1 MRRLV
6 LVPVLLLSLAGCSNL
21 GDLFSARADVAATA
35 GGQELPASR
44 VADILATIRGT
55 AADVETAEFVS
66 NLWVDLTLFAQTVAE
81 KGTFP
86 VDSSLVRRAMWPQIT
101 EQRIGALREAMLAS
115 RPATPESAVDS
126 VWSQGDIRLFQHIL
140 ITPAGPTPA
149 DTAAARRDAEQVLAR
164 VRRGTSFA
172 SQAEARNPDA
182 TRQDGGYLPPS
193 PRGAFVPAFDSAA
206 WALEPG
212 ALSDVVQT
220 DFGFHLIRRPPLEEV
235 RSRFYEFASGL
246 EGARADSSYFAA
258 LTSSNDLKVRDNA
271 PAGIKAAIMDLQ
283 GSLKSSRALVDLKS
297 GNLTVGQ
304 FAKWMTALQPGQ
316 LQQVSIQP
324 DSNLVRFATA
334 IAQQE
339 LLLRQADSANVQ
351 LPEGTWAAIQLA
363 MNAGTTQMI
372 NAMQLNAP
380 EVSDTSN
387 PLSDRKAA
395 AAAKVETYFDNLLTG
410 AAQYQ
415 PLPGVLGIVM
425 REDRGGKINRAGL
438 ARAVELAIA
447 KARADSAAQAGQPAA
462 PPAGPIQPAPGGPPV
477 PQGQ

>member
-6 LVPVLLLSLAGCSNL
+6 LVSVFVLSLSGCSNL

-35 GGQELPASR
+35 AGQELPAAR
-44 VADILATIRGT
+44 VAGILAKIRGT
-55 AADVETAEFVS
+55 TADVETAEFVS

-81 KGTFP
+81 KGGFP
-86 VDSSLVRRAMWPQIT
+86 VDSALVHRAMWPQIS
-101 EQRIGALREAMLAS
+101 EQRIGAWREAVLAS
-115 RPATPESAVDS
+115 RPAIPETAADS
-126 VWSQGDIRLFQHIL
+126 VWSQGDVRLFQHIL
-140 ITPAGPTPA
+140 ITPKGPTTA
-149 DTAAARRDAEQVLAR
+149 DTVTARREAEQVLAS

-172 SQAEARNPDA
+172 SQAETRNPDA

-193 PRGAFVPAFDSAA
+193 PRGAFVPTFDSVA
-206 WALEPG
+206 WTLDPG
-212 ALSDVVQT
+212 ALSNVVQT

-235 RSRFYEFASGL
+235 RSRFQEVATGMA
-246 EGARADSSYFAA
+246 GARADSLFLANLDSA
-258 LTSSNDLKVRDNA
+258 NGMKVRENA
-271 PAGIKAAIMDLQ
+271 PAGIKAAIMDIQ

-324 DSNLVRFATA
+324 DSNLVKFVTA
-334 IAQQE
+334 IAHQE
-339 LLLRQADSANVQ
+339 LLLRQADSAGVQ

-363 MNAGTTQMI
+363 LNAGTSQMV

-380 EVSDTSN
+380 EVSDSSN

-395 AAAKVETYFDNLLTG
+395 AAAKVETYFDNLLSG

-415 PLPGVLGIVM
+415 PLPGVLGTVM
-425 REDRGGKINRAGL
+425 REDRGGKLNRAGI

-447 KARADSAAQAGQPAA
+447 QARADSAAQAGQPGA